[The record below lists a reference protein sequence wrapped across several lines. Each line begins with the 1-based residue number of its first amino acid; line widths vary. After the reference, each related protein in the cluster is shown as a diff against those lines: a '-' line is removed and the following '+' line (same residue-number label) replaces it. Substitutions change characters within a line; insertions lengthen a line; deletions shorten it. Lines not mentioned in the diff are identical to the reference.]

1 MPRELRRSDRKV
13 SDAEAE
19 ELLQLGEYGVL
30 STSDAEGQP
39 YGVPLSYAVLDNAIY
54 FHCAR
59 EGHKLDNLAA
69 NSRASFCVV
78 GATEVLADKF
88 STRYASVIVFGRVTE
103 ALDADKQRGL
113 EALVDKY
120 CPDHHEKGM
129 QYIAADAAKTRV
141 FKLSIDSICGKARR

>member
-1 MPRELRRSDRKV
+1 MPRELRRSDRKI

-19 ELLQLGEYGVL
+19 ELLQQGEYGVL
-30 STSDAEGQP
+30 STSAADGQP
-39 YGVPLSYAVLDNAIY
+39 YGVPLSYALLDSVIY
-54 FHCAR
+54 FHCAL

-69 NSRASFCVV
+69 NNQASFCVV
-78 GATEVLADKF
+78 GATEVLPEKF

-103 ALDADKQRGL
+103 ALDQDKQRGL

-120 CPDHHEKGM
+120 CPDYREKGM

-141 FKLSIDSICGKARR
+141 FSLQIESLCGKARR